1 MSTHTVFDRTLLRA
15 GETVSMKHYA
25 RIQTRDGLAVP
36 AKLSELP
43 GKLLI
48 QHQGSDQRYEQAVS
62 WKATPSG
69 GVSAINSFVIPKTAR
84 LGMYTRS
91 EEHTSELQSL
101 MRISYAVFCLK
112 KKKKKN

>member
-1 MSTHTVFDRTLLRA
+1 MIRRPPGSTRTDTLFPYTTLFR
-15 GETVSMKHYA
+15 S

-84 LGMYTRS
+84 LGMYTVALIDAQDNWYGNGQFRV
-91 EEHTSELQSL
+91 EEFKQIGRAH
-101 MRISYAVFCLK
+101 V
-112 KKKKKN
+112 